1 MEEMGRPL
9 YTFKGDGGYIGIG
22 MSMAASE
29 AHQAAENNEPNGP
42 VHLSSIACGRAPA
55 VQNSRSFPIRN
66 KTAPSAARLAK
77 LGLARAF
84 DFVLHLPLRYEDETA
99 LTPIRA
105 AQPGIAAQIE
115 GI

>member
-9 YTFKGDGGYIGIG
+9 YTFKGDGGISALACQWQPAKRIGQRKI
-22 MSMAASE
+22 MNRTD
-29 AHQAAENNEPNGP
+29 QFTCP
-42 VHLSSIACGRAPA
+42 VSHDGRAPA

-105 AQPGIAAQIE
+105 AQPG
-115 GI
+115 